1 MRFQEISKYLHLHY
15 YLHRTKNAMEI
26 TKNLCLAENSLNF
39 ELISSLIKKRENL
52 CSTALDNHIA
62 IPHAKVP
69 GINKIY
75 ASLSIH
81 RKGMSFGSIDNKD
94 TNIFILLLLIN

>member
-1 MRFQEISKYLHLHY
+1 MKLSNLITPGLIFSNLVSNDKDSCL
-15 YLHRTKNAMEI
+15 MEI

-81 RKGMSFGSIDNKD
+81 RKEVC
-94 TNIFILLLLIN
+94 LLGQ